1 MDFVMEIVFE
11 FIAGFLFIYPGA
23 FLRWVFFGRK
33 QKLDSYIQKGN
44 AYNFII
50 SFSLI
55 LGLGLLITKLF

>member
-1 MDFVMEIVFE
+1 MDFVLEIVFE

-33 QKLDSYIQKGN
+33 QKLDSYIKKGN

-50 SFSLI
+50 SFCLI
-55 LGLGLLITKLF
+55 VGLGMFCATIL